1 MPHTVRPTA
10 HVIDAGKSYSFG
22 RPELELPVEL
32 PLEVEGDE
40 PPEPPE
46 PPAPEL
52 VLVLDV
58 VDAELWLALLELVG
72 CPELDVVV
80 AALLPHAD
88 ARAETPRS
96 MEKAS
101 A

>member
-10 HVIDAGKSYSFG
+10 QVIDEGKSYSFG

-32 PLEVEGDE
+32 PVEGD
-40 PPEPPE
+40 EPPE

-52 VLVLDV
+52 VLDV
-58 VDAELWLALLELVG
+58 FDAELWLALLELVG